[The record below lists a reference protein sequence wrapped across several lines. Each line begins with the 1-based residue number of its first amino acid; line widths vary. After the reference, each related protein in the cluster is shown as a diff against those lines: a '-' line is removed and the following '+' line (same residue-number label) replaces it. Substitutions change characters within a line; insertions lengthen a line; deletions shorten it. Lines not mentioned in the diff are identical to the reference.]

1 MKKRVLTALL
11 AVIMVISLGTV
22 SALAEGPTEVGTFDD
37 LTTALAAGGEIKLTA
52 DIELTGGDNGT
63 GSVVVPANVTVRL
76 DLNGYK
82 IKAVSSDTPATYAVD
97 VSEGAGLTICD
108 SSPAGSGTIV
118 QENKSYGSLIRCG
131 VHIQG
136 NASVTL
142 ESGSIYTAGITAVG
156 IYGDGG
162 SFVMNGGKVETALGG
177 NWYEIGTNSDNVT
190 YSASIIVKQGKLV
203 NVSHTAAQ
211 KYVAEGSVLVRTAKV
226 GSYGNNG
233 NYEVTTTAPANF
245 NVSYGGKYYDQ
256 FGTIEDVS
264 VGDYGNYFDDNETV
278 EIIVNAA
285 GSGSVMGT
293 LASGTVHYVLNPDAT
308 IYYEQYKNDFGF
320 TITRVITLNEG
331 ATVIVSG
338 EGEFEPNV
346 VKPSDTN
353 VIDMSVSE
361 GTTTYTSIAP
371 RECFKVG
378 ENKFNTLKDALTAAK
393 SGDGTITMLKDYTA
407 SAADESIT
415 IGTKDKITLDLGGHT
430 LYMNSVQ
437 QIVDDTNSSLSRL
450 TTIFNQGNLTIRNG
464 NLSITS
470 AVKEAI
476 NGIVNAEGAVLTVE
490 PTANLYSRGNIY
502 EGSYV
507 IVNLGGTVNTA
518 GTINGNGNNGI
529 VTYGGVLNIT
539 GGSVKGT
546 GSSMSA
552 AIDIFSRNYDSTSAG
567 AEVSISGGDIYG
579 ATFALSTN
587 NVKSSNSSLT
597 ITGGSIS
604 SQLTTIYWPSAGTL
618 TIGTEGSQTG
628 PTISSAEGSAVEIA
642 SGTLNVYGG
651 TLQGGT
657 AMTAADQTKV
667 DAELVNEF
675 RTHSGASNAGDAITV
690 AANRAGGYA
699 ESPLNVNIK
708 GGTLVSSQN
717 YGVRYM
723 DCNLSNTGAEQLEQI
738 ISVDVSGGSV
748 SGTLGAVEASFVEP
762 ADQRFISGGEFSSSV
777 SEYVEPGRDFE
788 ANNNGTYSYY
798 ISREEAEKHG
808 EVSYVGAD
816 GVTVTFKDGS
826 SVSKVYYEKNAT
838 VILPNASRSG
848 YIFLGWRSGD
858 KTFSAG
864 ERVVV
869 SADVTF
875 TAVWGNLPDTAG
887 TYPITVA
894 DPANGAVSVSLPNA
908 SEGAVI
914 TVTAKPDEGY
924 VLAYVTVDGQRIS
937 GSSFTM
943 PGHAVTV
950 SAVFVRAGLPF
961 TDVAYGDWFYDEVA
975 YVYANGLMEGVSDTA
990 FEPGGGMTRAMVWA
1004 ILARIDGVTVTGS
1017 NWAETAR
1024 SWAMAKGI
1032 SDGENASAPVTRE
1045 QLVTML
1051 YRYAGEPVVS
1061 GSLTG
1066 WADAASVSG
1075 WAGSAMTWAVNRGI
1089 ITGATESTLAP
1100 ADGATR
1106 AQCAA
1111 ILMRYIEA

>member
-22 SALAEGPTEVGTFDD
+22 SALAEGSTTLPDAENGVITLTEDVN
-37 LTTALAAGGEIKLTA
+37 LAATY
-52 DIELTGGDNGT
+52 
-63 GSVVVPANVTVRL
+63 V
-76 DLNGYK
+76 
-82 IKAVSSDTPATYAVD
+82 VSSDTTIDLNGFTLSGTLETLIKVQDNATLNLVDESTKNTGKIEYARPY
-97 VSEGAGLTICD
+97 GNWNLTCAID
-108 SSPAGSGTIV
+108 IISGNVQLKNADIEVNSPVYVAKAAAGSSLKIIGCNVTSTGSYLAAGEGSVSLSDTSITLALISNIFNPAYLSDSNVLVKTGASTVVATTTVPTEYNVKYGDWYYDQYGTISDMSITNYAKFADNDGNINITVNEKGSGSFSNGTLSSGSVNLVLNDGATINYKVVNSNV
-118 QENKSYGSLIRCG
+118 QSIKLATGATITVSGTGSLDVG
-131 VHIQG
+131 VIEPSG
-136 NASVTL
+136 TLILKTTENAD
-142 ESGSIYTAGITAVG
+142 GST
-156 IYGDGG
+156 
-162 SFVMNGGKVETALGG
+162 
-177 NWYEIGTNSDNVT
+177 T
-190 YSASIIVKQGKLV
+190 YSAEEPKDCFTIGTTNYDTLEAALEVAKPGDIIVM
-203 NVSHTAAQ
+203 N
-211 KYVAEGSVLVRTAKV
+211 
-226 GSYGNNG
+226 
-233 NYEVTTTAPANF
+233 
-245 NVSYGGKYYDQ
+245 
-256 FGTIEDVS
+256 
-264 VGDYGNYFDDNETV
+264 
-278 EIIVNAA
+278 
-285 GSGSVMGT
+285 
-293 LASGTVHYVLNPDAT
+293 
-308 IYYEQYKNDFGF
+308 
-320 TITRVITLNEG
+320 
-331 ATVIVSG
+331 
-338 EGEFEPNV
+338 
-346 VKPSDTN
+346 
-353 VIDMSVSE
+353 
-361 GTTTYTSIAP
+361 
-371 RECFKVG
+371 
-378 ENKFNTLKDALTAAK
+378 
-393 SGDGTITMLKDYTA
+393 KDYTA
-407 SAADESIT
+407 SRSIT
-415 IGTKDKITLDLGGHT
+415 IGANDKITFDLGGNT
-430 LYMNSVQ
+430 LYMNGVNDV
-437 QIVDDTNSSLSRL
+437 IDGTSSRS

-470 AVKEAI
+470 AVKKAI

-539 GGSVKGT
+539 GGSVEGT

-552 AIDIFSRNYDSTSAG
+552 AIDIFSRKYDSTSAG
-567 AEVSISGGDIYG
+567 ANVSISGGDIYG

-628 PTISSAEGSAVEIA
+628 PTISSAEGSAIEIA

-699 ESPLNVNIK
+699 AAPLSVNIK
-708 GGTLVSSQN
+708 GGTLESSQN
-717 YGVRYM
+717 YGLRYM
-723 DCNLSNTGAEQLEQI
+723 DCNLGNTGDEQLAQ
-738 ISVDVSGGSV
+738 SVSVGVSGGSV

-762 ADQRFISGGEFSSSV
+762 VDQRFISGGEFSSPV
-777 SEYVEPGRDFE
+777 SGYVEPGRDFE
-788 ANNNGTYSYY
+788 ANDNGTYSYY
-798 ISREEAEKHG
+798 TSREEAEKHG

-826 SVSKVYYEKNAT
+826 SVTEAYYEKNAT

-864 ERVVV
+864 ESVVV

-875 TAVWGNLPDTAG
+875 TAVWGNLPDTAD

-894 DPANGAVSVSLPNA
+894 DPANGAVSVSLANA

-1004 ILARIDGVTVTGS
+1004 ILARVDGVTVTGS
-1017 NWAETAR
+1017 NWADTAR
-1024 SWAMAKGI
+1024 SWAMAKGV
-1032 SDGENASAPVTRE
+1032 SDGENANAPVTRE

-1061 GSLTG
+1061 GTLTG

-1075 WAGSAMTWAVNRGI
+1075 WAESAMIWAVNRGI

-1111 ILMRYIEA
+1111 ILMRYVEA

>member
-22 SALAEGPTEVGTFDD
+22 SALAEGSTTLPDAENGVITLTEDVN
-37 LTTALAAGGEIKLTA
+37 LAATY
-52 DIELTGGDNGT
+52 
-63 GSVVVPANVTVRL
+63 V
-76 DLNGYK
+76 
-82 IKAVSSDTPATYAVD
+82 VSSDT
-97 VSEGAGLTICD
+97 TIDLNGFTLSSSAIKTLIQVENDAKLIVID
-108 SSPAGSGTIV
+108 SSNKTGKIV
-118 QENKSYGSLIRCG
+118 F
-131 VHIQG
+131 
-136 NASVTL
+136 SVPPFTFGANML
-142 ESGSIYTAGITAVG
+142 NIAKGSIELNNISVEVNSSSTVANVADSSSLKIE
-156 IYGDGG
+156 GG
-162 SFVMNGGKVETALGG
+162 SV
-177 NWYEIGTNSDNVT
+177 IS
-190 YSASIIVKQGKLV
+190 QG
-203 NVSHTAAQ
+203 
-211 KYVAEGSVLVRTAKV
+211 
-226 GSYGNNG
+226 
-233 NYEVTTTAPANF
+233 F
-245 NVSYGGKYYDQ
+245 NL
-256 FGTIEDVS
+256 I
-264 VGDYGNYFDDNETV
+264 N
-278 EIIVNAA
+278 
-285 GSGSVMGT
+285 GSGSVSLDNTSISLSSIGNVLSKAYLSDSNVLVKTGASTVVATTTVPTEYNVKYGDWYYDQYGTISDMSITNYAKFADNDGNINITVNEKGSGSFSNGT
-293 LASGTVHYVLNPDAT
+293 LSSGSVNLVLNDGATINYKVVNSNVQSIKLATGATITVSGTGSLDVGVIEPSGTLILKTTENADGSTTYSAEEP
-308 IYYEQYKNDFGF
+308 KNCF
-320 TITRVITLNEG
+320 TI
-331 ATVIVSG
+331 
-338 EGEFEPNV
+338 
-346 VKPSDTN
+346 
-353 VIDMSVSE
+353 
-361 GTTTYTSIAP
+361 GTTNYD
-371 RECFKVG
+371 
-378 ENKFNTLKDALTAAK
+378 TLEDALEVANP
-393 SGDGTITMLKDYTA
+393 GDIIVMNKDYTA
-407 SAADESIT
+407 SRSIT
-415 IGTKDKITLDLGGHT
+415 IGANDKITFDLGGNT
-430 LYMNSVQ
+430 LYMNGVNDV
-437 QIVDDTNSSLSRL
+437 IDGTSSRS

-470 AVKEAI
+470 AVKKAI

-539 GGSVKGT
+539 GGSVEGT

-552 AIDIFSRNYDSTSAG
+552 AIDIFSRKYDSTSAG
-567 AEVSISGGDIYG
+567 ANVSISGGDIYG

-628 PTISSAEGSAVEIA
+628 PTISSAEGSAIEVA

-667 DAELVNEF
+667 DAEL
-675 RTHSGASNAGDAITV
+675 GASNAGDAITV

-723 DCNLSNTGAEQLEQI
+723 DCNLGNTGAEQLEQI